1 MTSPRRSWT
10 CPPPRE
16 AFEASLAHEQKVTG
30 LIREIAVIS
39 DSIKDFESRPF
50 LDGFLEE
57 QIEEESSVEE
67 ILDRLKFAGEGLGY
81 LFMDEELGKR

>member
-1 MTSPRRSWT
+1 M
-10 CPPPRE
+10 
-16 AFEASLAHEQKVTG
+16 L
-30 LIREIAVIS
+30 S